1 MNSFLAQVTTSV
13 STTGDAGVGIVGS
26 VVWLVVT
33 VAMIV
38 AIWKLFTKAG
48 QPGWASLIPIYNTIV
63 LLQIAGKPV
72 WWFLLLFIPVVNI
85 VIAVLVMIGVAKA
98 FGKGTGFALGL
109 LFLSPIF
116 VPILGFSDAKYIG
129 SPA

>member
-1 MNSFLAQVTTSV
+1 MLTILTILAQSDD
-13 STTGDAGVGIVGS
+13 GAAAGGGVGSIVGL
-26 VVWLVVT
+26 LVAVL
-33 VAMIV
+33 VIAGM
-38 AIWKLFTKAG
+38 WKVFTKAG
-48 QPGWASLIPIYNTIV
+48 KPGWAAIIPIYNTIV

-72 WWFLLLFIPVVNI
+72 WWFLLFFIPIVNI
-85 VIAVLVMIGVAKA
+85 VIAVMVMIGIAKA

-116 VPILGFSDAKYIG
+116 IPILGFSDAKYIG